1 MIRVGFVLETDGW
14 MGGINYYR
22 NLFSALKLLPSRS
35 IQPVI
40 FVGTHVS
47 DELLGNFRDAE
58 IVRSPL
64 LDTRTLSGTLRRL
77 INKVTSRQDILLKQL
92 LVRHDIKILSHLGR
106 FFNVGPIKTIGWIT
120 DFQHLHLPQFF
131 SEKEL
136 KQRDTDFRGIVQH
149 CDCVLLSSESAK
161 SDLASFAPSALPRV
175 KVLQFVP
182 EIDPML
188 ELTSIHELESK
199 YGFTRPFFYVPNQFW
214 IHKNHS
220 VVIDALAHL
229 RAQGIRPTVLST
241 GNKRDYRHPDHY
253 EKLTSRIDELGLQDS
268 FKALGLVPYKD
279 LLSLMHY
286 SLAVI
291 NPSLFEGWSSTVEEA
306 KALGKTI
313 LLSNLPVHKE
323 QDPSGGIFFDPENSC
338 DLAEK
343 MRAVLA
349 QTSIKNSDEI
359 LMKISENYAFSRFSF
374 AKQYQ
379 ELVAGLVETL
389 FVQT

>member
-22 NLFSALKLLPSRS
+22 NLFSALKLLSSPT

-47 DELLGNFRDAE
+47 DDVLGNFRDAE

-64 LDTRTLSGTLRRL
+64 LDTHTLSGTLRRL
-77 INKVTSRQDILLKQL
+77 LNKVTSRQDILLKQL
-92 LVRHDIKILSHLGR
+92 LVRHDIKVLSHLGR
-106 FFNVGPIKTIGWIT
+106 FFNVGSIKTIGWIT

-131 SEKEL
+131 SEKER
-136 KQRDTDFRGIVQH
+136 KQRDTDFRAIAQY

-161 SDLASFAPSALPRV
+161 NDLANFALAALPRA

-182 EIDPML
+182 EIDSML
-188 ELTSIHELESK
+188 EFTSIQELESK
-199 YGFTRPFFYVPNQFW
+199 YGVTRPFFYVPNQFW

-229 RAQGIRPTVLST
+229 QAQGIQATVLST
-241 GNKRDYRHPDHY
+241 GSTKDYRHPDHF
-253 EKLTSRIDELGLQDS
+253 EKLMTRISELGLHNS

-286 SLAVI
+286 SLAII
-291 NPSLFEGWSSTVEEA
+291 NPSFFEGWSSTVEEA

-323 QDPSGGIFFDPENSC
+323 QNPAGGIFFDPKNSQE
-338 DLAEK
+338 LAEK
-343 MRAVLA
+343 MHLIL
-349 QTSIKNSDEI
+349 TSIGNVSDI
-359 LMKISENYAFSRFSF
+359 DDLNLKIADSYIAARLSF
-374 AKQYQ
+374 GEKYQ
-379 ELVAGLVETL
+379 HIVESSMGK
-389 FVQT
+389 